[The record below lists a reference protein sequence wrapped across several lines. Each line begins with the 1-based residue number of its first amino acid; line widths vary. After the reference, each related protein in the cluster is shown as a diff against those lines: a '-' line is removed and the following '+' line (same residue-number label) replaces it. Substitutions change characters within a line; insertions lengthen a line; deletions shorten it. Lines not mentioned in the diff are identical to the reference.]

1 MANKKI
7 SQLTTKPSLA
17 GSDLILVGD
26 PTTGTLYKK
35 LVSDLSSVITGSIGG
50 SGTGGFG
57 AKFSNDTTITA
68 SSFIYENTTGVMIG
82 STSPLY
88 KFGVATK
95 TGVNAGFSYV
105 SFLGTDNA
113 IALNSVNNSL
123 ATIPMVFNGSGWG
136 WYNGGSLKM
145 QLLDNGHLLIGQSAD
160 STYNVDVL
168 GTIRATTDVII
179 TSDRRAKESI
189 TPITGALRK
198 VLDLQGVYFVK
209 KDSEEKR
216 RQMGFIAQDTEGVVP
231 EVVYKDENE
240 NYGLAIQNLTALHN
254 EAIKELY
261 TLVLN
266 K

>member
-17 GSDLILVGD
+17 GTDLILVGD
-26 PTTGTLYKK
+26 PATGVLYKK
-35 LVSDLSSVITGSIGG
+35 LVSDLSAIITGSIGG
-50 SGTGGFG
+50 SGTGGYI
-57 AKFSNDTTITA
+57 AKFSNTTTLA
-68 SSFIYENTTGVMIG
+68 SSSFIFENTTGVMIG
-82 STSPLY
+82 SNSPLY

-113 IALNSVNNSL
+113 MAINAVNNSS

-136 WYNGGSLKM
+136 WFNGGTLKM
-145 QLLDNGHLLIGQSAD
+145 QLLDNGHLLLGQGSD
-160 STYNVDVL
+160 SSYTLDVL
-168 GTIRATTDVII
+168 GTIRATTDVVI

-209 KDSEEKR
+209 KDSEDKR
-216 RQMGFIAQDTEGVVP
+216 RQMGFIAQDTEVVVP
-231 EVVYKDENE
+231 EVVYKDESE